1 MLSRI
6 LLSASVA
13 IILLVGSIHLV
24 YTAFTHKLDPADR
37 GLEMAM
43 KGTAMRI
50 SGKTTM
56 WNAWTGFNFSHS
68 LGLILFGLVYGY
80 LVICRWEVLHNS
92 FFLAILG
99 LLVLLSYVVLSR
111 VFWFRAPFLDV
122 SGATVLYLAGL
133 VCSIARR

>member
-1 MLSRI
+1 MISRI
-6 LLSASVA
+6 LFSASAA
-13 IILLVGSIHLV
+13 IILFIGSVHLT
-24 YTAFTHKLDPADR
+24 YTAFTHKLDPADGR
-37 GLEMAM
+37 LETAM
-43 KGTAMRI
+43 RGTAMRI
-50 SGKTTM
+50 SGQTTM
-56 WNAWTGFNFSHS
+56 WNVWTGFNFSHS
-68 LGLILFGLVYGY
+68 LGLILFGLVYAY

-133 VCSIARR
+133 VCSFARR